1 KQKVSMSYTS
11 SQNTDDEDTV
21 ELYGSQKNEK
31 SQMLNL
37 KKTGAIRK
45 VTPKKQK
52 FQAYLS
58 ELEKEYHGISNE
70 DCIRI
75 NKSEGGKF
83 CIKIP
88 TRKTGSDYLV
98 VTKYKTTDMNK
109 VEQKDR
115 WKTSTFTE
123 KTFVDEKVKIDNAIL
138 VAFNHLQDLLME
150 KCMIND
156 NKKI

>member
-1 KQKVSMSYTS
+1 MQ
-11 SQNTDDEDTV
+11 
-21 ELYGSQKNEK
+21 
-31 SQMLNL
+31 NL
-37 KKTGAIRK
+37 KKPGTIKK
-45 VTPKKQK
+45 VTPKKPKVKYLIFNNICTKLYSFFQ

-75 NKSEGGKF
+75 NKTEGGKF

-88 TRKTGSDYLV
+88 TSKTGSDYLV

-115 WKTSTFTE
+115 
-123 KTFVDEKVKIDNAIL
+123 
-138 VAFNHLQDLLME
+138 
-150 KCMIND
+150 
-156 NKKI
+156 